1 MKKIKAESLLPYA
14 ILFFHSFLLIL
25 VLIIGSHNILMA
37 YTNLILFLP
46 FIALLVII
54 PMSWYAVYIID
65 AIVLF
70 LIYYISEFLM
80 AVRGRPLNYLDFFCI
95 KEGMRVSSGYSIV
108 FNAKIGI
115 NLAITV
121 IVTFLACFILHKTT
135 KEKLNRKKKTLSGIV
150 CLLASVGFVL
160 YYNVSY
166 FKPKANKL
174 IWNEELYVEQH
185 GIFETVFSEYV
196 GSKVIGPEG
205 YTPQKVKSI
214 LERYDTSEIQSNDNA
229 PDKIYVIM
237 NESLADY
244 SLIGKP
250 ILNADPLKN
259 IHAMNDNC
267 FKGKCA
273 VNVFGGNTCNTE
285 FEFLT
290 GCSLMFVP
298 NSTPYIQY
306 SFKNQKS
313 IVADMKN
320 LNYNCTAVHP
330 YLGQEWKRNKVYEQL
345 GFSEFISGEN
355 FLSQF
360 DQERY
365 DNSNIDNNNPCVN
378 MNSFI
383 SFGDA
388 LEYIRIFV
396 SDNEC
401 YNKLIEKASNR
412 KDFIFSVTIQ
422 NHGGYKLD
430 FEDENMVQ
438 YTNNGNGQLEQY
450 LNLIRI
456 SDEAIDTFLDKLRNS
471 EEKSVVLIFGDHQ
484 PALNMDDFSEK
495 YSDNGNEYQKIA
507 DEYIVPYLLWANY
520 DIDWDAPEFT
530 SVNYLSAVL
539 KKNCNLPLTQFDQF
553 RLDAMQEYPV
563 ITSHFAVDKNGE
575 YCSPED
581 AEQANIIQDYSMVQY
596 KLLFD
601 SDE

>member
-25 VLIIGSHNILMA
+25 VLIIGSHDPLMA

-46 FIALLVII
+46 FIALLILI
-54 PMSWYAVYIID
+54 PISWYAVYIID

-70 LIYYISEFLM
+70 LIYYISAFLT

-135 KEKLNRKKKTLSGIV
+135 KEKLNRKKKSLSGIV

-174 IWNEELYVEQH
+174 IWNEELYVEQN
-185 GIFETVFSEYV
+185 GILSAVFSEYV
-196 GSKVIGPEG
+196 RGKGIDPEG
-205 YTPQKVKSI
+205 YTPQKAQSI
-214 LERYDTSEIQSNDNA
+214 LERYDTAGMPSDDNT

-244 SLIGKP
+244 SLIGKTE
-250 ILNADPLKN
+250 LNSDPLKN

-273 VNVFGGNTCNTE
+273 VNVFGGSTCNTE

-290 GCSLMFVP
+290 GCSLMFAP
-298 NSTPYIQY
+298 NSIPYVQY
-306 SFKNQKS
+306 SFKNCHS
-313 IVADMKN
+313 VVEDMN
-320 LNYNCTAVHP
+320 NSDYNCTAIHP
-330 YLGQEWKRNKVYEQL
+330 FFGQEWKRQTVYHQL
-345 GFSEFISGEN
+345 GFSDFISGELFSN
-355 FLSQF
+355 EYTQEKSYDLFNDMRKGKF
-360 DQERY
+360 D
-365 DNSNIDNNNPCVN
+365 
-378 MNSFI
+378 
-383 SFGDA
+383 SFGDD
-388 LEYIRIFV
+388 LEYVRNYI
-396 SDNEC
+396 SDKEC
-401 YNKLIEKASNR
+401 YNKLIETASNK

-430 FEDENMVQ
+430 FEDDNMVQ
-438 YTNNGNGQLEQY
+438 YFDEGHAEIEQY
-450 LNLIRI
+450 LNLTRI
-456 SDEAIDTFLDKLRNS
+456 SDEAFEELIDKLRNDD
-471 EEKSVVLIFGDHQ
+471 KKAVVLMFGDHQ
-484 PALNMDDFSEK
+484 PSLVFDDYSEK
-495 YSDNGNEYQKIA
+495 YSDNGNKYQKIA
-507 DEYIVPYLLWANY
+507 DAYIVPYILWANY

-530 SVNYLSAVL
+530 SINYLSAVL
-539 KKNCNLPLTQFDQF
+539 KKNCNLPLTKFDKF
-553 RLDAMQEYPV
+553 RFDAMQEYPV
-563 ITSHFAVDKNGE
+563 ITSNFAVDKNGE
-575 YCSPED
+575 YCSPEE
-581 AEQANIIQDYSMVQY
+581 AEQAQIIQDYLILQY
-596 KLLFD
+596 NLLFD
-601 SDE
+601 

>member
-121 IVTFLACFILHKTT
+121 IATFLACFILHKTI
-135 KEKLNRKKKTLSGIV
+135 KEKLNRKKKALSGII
-150 CLLASVGFVL
+150 CFVVSIGL
-160 YYNVSY
+160 FSFYYMTY
-166 FKPKANKL
+166 FVPNRGKL
-174 IWNEELYVEQH
+174 GWNERQFVKAR
-185 GIFETVFSEYV
+185 GIFCSLFSEYLN
-196 GSKVIGPEG
+196 GSTKKPED
-205 YTPQKVKSI
+205 YSSQKVKSI
-214 LERYDTSEIQSNDNA
+214 LNGYQVTETKTNNNTPDT
-229 PDKIYVIM
+229 IYVIM

-244 SLIGKP
+244 SLIGEP
-250 ILNADPLKN
+250 LLNSDPLKN
-259 IHAMNDNC
+259 IHALNDNC

-290 GCSLMFVP
+290 GYSLMFNP
-298 NSTPYIQY
+298 NSIPYVQY
-306 SFKNQKS
+306 SFKNCHS
-313 IVADMKN
+313 VVEDMN
-320 LNYNCTAVHP
+320 NSDYNCTAIHP
-330 YLGQEWKRNKVYEQL
+330 FFGQEWKRQTVYSQL
-345 GFSEFISGEN
+345 GFSKFISGELFSGKYTQEKTYDLFN
-355 FLSQF
+355 DMMNGKF
-360 DQERY
+360 D
-365 DNSNIDNNNPCVN
+365 
-378 MNSFI
+378 
-383 SFGDA
+383 SFGDD
-388 LEYIRIFV
+388 LEYVRNYI

-401 YNKLIEKASNR
+401 YNKMFEKAENK

-422 NHGGYKLD
+422 NHGGYGME
-430 FEDENMVQ
+430 FRDEAMVQ
-438 YTNNGNGQLEQY
+438 YINNGASEMEQY
-450 LNLIRI
+450 LNLTRI
-456 SDEAIDTFLDKLRNS
+456 SDEAFEKFLDKLRNDD
-471 EEKSVVLIFGDHQ
+471 KKAVVLMFGDHQ
-484 PALNMDDFSEK
+484 PALFFDDYSEMN
-495 YSDNGNEYQKIA
+495 SDNGNDYQITA
-507 DEYIVPYLLWANY
+507 DYFIVPYILWANY

-563 ITSHFAVDKNGE
+563 ITSNFAVDKNGE
-575 YCSPED
+575 YCSPEE
-581 AEQANIIQDYSMVQY
+581 AEQAQIIQDYSILQY
-596 KLLFD
+596 NLLFD